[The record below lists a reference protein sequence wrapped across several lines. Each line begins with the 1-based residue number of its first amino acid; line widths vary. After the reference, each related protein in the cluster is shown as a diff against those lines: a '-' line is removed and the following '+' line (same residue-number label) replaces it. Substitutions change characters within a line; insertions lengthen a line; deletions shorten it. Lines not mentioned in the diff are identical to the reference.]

1 MLSPSPPHL
10 EYISLIT
17 NVIALPSPPRVYQF
31 NNKCY
36 RPPLP
41 TYISLITN
49 EYISLITN
57 VIALPSP
64 PRVYQFNNKC
74 YRPPLP
80 T

>member
-41 TYISLITN
+41 TSFVIKLIYSRWGGEGEIQIILISYFNVFFFLID
-49 EYISLITN
+49 
-57 VIALPSP
+57 
-64 PRVYQFNNKC
+64 FG
-74 YRPPLP
+74 
-80 T
+80 